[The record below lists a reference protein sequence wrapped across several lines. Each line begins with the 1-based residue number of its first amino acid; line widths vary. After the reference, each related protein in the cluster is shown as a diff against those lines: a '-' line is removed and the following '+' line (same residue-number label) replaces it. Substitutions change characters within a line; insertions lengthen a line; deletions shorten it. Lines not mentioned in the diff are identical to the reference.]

1 MTRHT
6 LGIDIGESRVSGVAL
21 ARQGRSLQLTGCC
34 RLELAAD
41 TDPAGVAAAVR
52 QVGAQLGGPQAVTV
66 LGLPLSRLSVRN
78 LALPFK
84 DARSITQTL
93 PFELEEQLLV
103 PVDSQVSD
111 FLLAGSTPDGGSR
124 VIAFSAEQ
132 ELLAGLLGGLEGR
145 PDPGVITPTGLALAA
160 AVARDNPP
168 GRPLLLVHLELPAAT
183 LVLVDGPVPVLCR
196 RLPWGEPPLLPR
208 TDGDSAEADT
218 SALNPEALR
227 LLAAAVERTIDLY
240 AQESGAPMQP
250 EGVVLTGPLA
260 ELDRDSGLLAAFLGV
275 STQVADLV
283 QTAGATC
290 AAPAEDSGRGR
301 YDAALALAL
310 TGLEKRPGINLRR
323 GPFARPRSLFTS
335 RKRLVA
341 AGAAAALVA
350 AGCIGLLWNDYRRLE
365 SRDRA
370 LRAEMTDIYRQTF
383 PAVTTVR
390 EPYAEMQAAMRAV
403 QGPAAPSTSASAGQ
417 RVLGLL
423 ADISARIPAS
433 VALQVSRLAIDRE
446 MVLVKGSTDTF
457 NAVQAIRNGLS
468 ASALF
473 SEVKIVSATA
483 DKEKG
488 EQGGQIRFELQ
499 LQFKEG

>member
-1 MTRHT
+1 MTRHA
-6 LGIDIGESRVSGVAL
+6 LGIDIGEAQVSGVAL
-21 ARQGRSLQLTGCC
+21 TRQGRSLQLTGCC
-34 RLELAAD
+34 RVELAAD

-196 RLPWGEPPLLPR
+196 RLPWVEPPLQPR
-208 TDGDSAEADT
+208 AGEEGAEAD
-218 SALNPEALR
+218 SPAINPEALR

-323 GPFARPRSLFTS
+323 GPFARPRSLFAS
-335 RKRLVA
+335 RKRLAA
-341 AGAAAALVA
+341 AGAAAALLAV
-350 AGCIGLLWNDYRRLE
+350 GSIGLLWNDYRRLE
-365 SRDRA
+365 GRDRPA
-370 LRAEMTDIYRQTF
+370 DGDDRNLSADL

-390 EPYAEMQAAMRAV
+390 EPYAEMQAAMHCP
-403 QGPAAPSTSASAGQ
+403 GAGQ
-417 RVLGLL
+417 RCPPLRL
-423 ADISARIPAS
+423 RRPAG
-433 VALQVSRLAIDRE
+433 AGPAGRHFRPHPRLRRPGQPAGHRPGNGAGQGQHRHLQR
-446 MVLVKGSTDTF
+446 G
-457 NAVQAIRNGLS
+457 AVDQNGLS

>member
-1 MTRHT
+1 
-6 LGIDIGESRVSGVAL
+6 
-21 ARQGRSLQLTGCC
+21 
-34 RLELAAD
+34 
-41 TDPAGVAAAVR
+41 
-52 QVGAQLGGPQAVTV
+52 VGAQLGGPQAVTV

-78 LALPFK
+78 LTLPFK
-84 DARSITQTL
+84 DARSIAQTL

-111 FLLAGSTPDGGSR
+111 FILAGSTPDGGSR

-132 ELLAGLLGGLEGR
+132 DLLAGLLGGPEGR
-145 PDPGVITPTGLALAA
+145 PDPGVITPAALALAA

-168 GRPLLLVHLELPAAT
+168 GRLQLLVHLELPAAT

-196 RLPWGEPPLLPR
+196 RLPWVEPPLQPR
-208 TDGDSAEADT
+208 AEGDGAEAD
-218 SALNPEALR
+218 APVVNPEALR
-227 LLAAAVERTIDLY
+227 LLAVAVERTIDLY

-260 ELDRDSGLLAAFLGV
+260 DHDRDSGLLSVFPGLPV
-275 STQVADLV
+275 QVADLAI
-283 QTAGATC
+283 TTGATC
-290 AAPAEDSGRGR
+290 AVSVEDFGRGP

-323 GPFARPRSLFTS
+323 GPFARPRSLFAS

-341 AGAAAALVA
+341 AGAAAALLTV
-350 AGCIGLLWNDYRRLE
+350 GSIGLLWNDYRRLE
-365 SRDRA
+365 GRDRA
-370 LRAEMTDIYRQTF
+370 LRAEMTEIYRQTF

-390 EPYAEMQAAMRAV
+390 EPYAEMQAAMRTV
-403 QGPAAPSTSASAGQ
+403 QGPAAPATSASAGQ

-446 MVLVKGSTDTF
+446 TVLVKGSTDTF
-457 NAVQAIRNGLS
+457 NAVQSIRNGLS

-499 LQFKEG
+499 LQLKGG

>member
-1 MTRHT
+1 MTRHA
-6 LGIDIGESRVSGVAL
+6 LGIDIGEAQVSGVAL
-21 ARQGRSLQLTGCC
+21 TRQGRSLQLTGCC
-34 RLELAAD
+34 RVELAAD

-145 PDPGVITPTGLALAA
+145 PDPGVITPTGLALA
-160 AVARDNPP
+160 RDNPP

-183 LVLVDGPVPVLCR
+183 LVLVDGPVPLLCR

-208 TDGDSAEADT
+208 TDEDSAEADT

-383 PAVTTVR
+383 PAVTTVH

>member
-1 MTRHT
+1 MTRHA
-6 LGIDIGESRVSGVAL
+6 LGIDIGEAQVSGVAL
-21 ARQGRSLQLTGCC
+21 TRQGRSLQLTGCC
-34 RLELAAD
+34 RVELAAD

-341 AGAAAALVA
+341 AGAAEINLADTAGKAGPDDVVRLV
-350 AGCIGLLWNDYRRLE
+350 GRVRRAVAVPLSLHLHGPRE
-365 SRDRA
+365 RA
-370 LRAEMTDIYRQTF
+370 LAN
-383 PAVTTVR
+383 
-390 EPYAEMQAAMRAV
+390 
-403 QGPAAPSTSASAGQ
+403 
-417 RVLGLL
+417 LL
-423 ADISARIPAS
+423 AGYRAGVRLFD
-433 VALQVSRLAIDRE
+433 VALGGLGGCPFVPGAGGNVATEEAAERFASLGVPTGLD
-446 MVLVKGSTDTF
+446 
-457 NAVQAIRNGLS
+457 VQAL
-468 ASALF
+468 AA
-473 SEVKIVSATA
+473 AADHTA
-483 DKEKG
+483 RLLGRPLHPPSGRGSD
-488 EQGGQIRFELQ
+488 
-499 LQFKEG
+499 